1 MQSTNQKIEI
11 PKKGKIFSKNGC
23 KNDGKNTP
31 QKRKK
36 NKPLKDIKNGE
47 KSGKKSPF
55 LDKLAQLTSDFTK
68 VSDYQEV
75 RCFIDDSQSGV
86 VDGTKN
92 DQNLR
97 PLAASKYM
105 TIRFVLMLKNACPG
119 SALSK
124 SYFNTFH
131 CCHTYTVGVNRNL
144 IAEHCKNRWCL
155 KCNRIRTAVLRIGY
169 LPQFQNMA
177 DAQFVT
183 LTAQTVKKDKLPE
196 RIVFFEQCW
205 RKIMKYKNQ
214 EGKRL
219 GISLVGLR
227 KAECTPRP
235 DDKYHYHFHLVVDGL
250 KNAEWV
256 VSQWLRL
263 MGGEALIGGQCIKKA
278 DEGSLAELFKYFT
291 KISSKMTGKD
301 GYIGTPQQLDWIF
314 NCVRGKRVF
323 QPFGGLKM
331 ISEDMTE
338 KHIPYQLPNDLEG
351 TDWSWHE
358 QDWVSEYGEL
368 LTNFEPTE
376 EQKKSFM

>member
-11 PKKGKIFSKNGC
+11 SRKTKFLQKKGGKSSA
-23 KNDGKNTP
+23 KNTP
-31 QKRKK
+31 KK
-36 NKPLKDIKNGE
+36 TGKNSRLKDIKNDE
-47 KSGKKSPF
+47 KSAF
-55 LDKLAQLTSDFTK
+55 LDKLAQLVTTFDEK
-68 VSDYQEV
+68 QVKISDYQ
-75 RCFIDDSQSGV
+75 GV
-86 VDGTKN
+86 SYFDNDCQTSVAGDTKN

-105 TIRFVLMLKNACPG
+105 TIRFILMLRNACPG

-131 CCHTYTVGVNRNL
+131 CCHTYTVGANRNL
-144 IAEHCKNRWCL
+144 IGEHCKNRWCL

-169 LPQFQNMA
+169 LPQFQNMV

-196 RIVFFEQCW
+196 RIVFFEKCW
-205 RKIMKYKNQ
+205 QKILGYKRQ
-214 EGKRL
+214 HGKRL
-219 GISLVGLR
+219 GISLIGLR

-235 DDKYHYHFHLVVDGL
+235 DEKYHYHFHLVVDGL

-263 MGGEALIGGQCIKKA
+263 MGGEALIGSQCIKKA

-301 GYIGTPQQLDWIF
+301 GYVGTPQQLDWIF

-338 KHIPYQLPNDLEG
+338 EYIPYQLPNDLEG
-351 TDWSWHE
+351 SDWSWHE

-368 LTNFEPTE
+368 LTKFEPTE
-376 EQKKSFM
+376 EQKKSFQ